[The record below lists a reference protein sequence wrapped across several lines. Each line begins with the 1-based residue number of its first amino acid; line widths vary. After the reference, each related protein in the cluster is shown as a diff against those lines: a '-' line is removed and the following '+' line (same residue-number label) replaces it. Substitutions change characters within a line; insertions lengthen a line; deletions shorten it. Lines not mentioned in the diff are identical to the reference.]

1 MYYIQI
7 FIVIYSSL
15 HGFIKNQNNDQ
26 LPISLLAEL
35 VDHYTGF
42 RGVMGVQILYRP
54 EFFSTLYFHYSLSGV
69 YYCDDLS
76 HSRLLIRSSNI

>member
-1 MYYIQI
+1 MITLGFIYKSAVQMYYIQI

-35 VDHYTGF
+35 VDHYTGI
-42 RGVMGVQILYRP
+42 RGVMGSNPVQA
-54 EFFSTLYFHYSLSGV
+54 
-69 YYCDDLS
+69 
-76 HSRLLIRSSNI
+76 

>member
-35 VDHYTGF
+35 VDHYTGI
-42 RGVMGVQILYRP
+42 RGVMGSNPVQA
-54 EFFSTLYFHYSLSGV
+54 
-69 YYCDDLS
+69 
-76 HSRLLIRSSNI
+76 